1 MRSLTNFLLLETIF
15 DNISTSNTKVRT
27 FANRVLSP
35 TLEIVSEDCGTK
47 LGRVMILGANAVNK
61 VSLLTYGTFG
71 IETIEEGDVLTES
84 KVIALLTNQ
93 STVATRSIS
102 TCTASG
108 GLCRKCVYGSYYGV
122 YTSLEE
128 VPAVSDTLTVNELSK
143 RNFLTFLT
151 DTHVGGLLGFK
162 SIEIEGD
169 AILPVREELIR
180 SKIQEGELSQVYRE
194 VAKIPSMDQKFLEYA
209 RDMDD
214 KLHKALFLIL
224 LYGVFI
230 NVKDL

>member
-1 MRSLTNFLLLETIF
+1 
-15 DNISTSNTKVRT
+15 
-27 FANRVLSP
+27 
-35 TLEIVSEDCGTK
+35 
-47 LGRVMILGANAVNK
+47 MILGANAVNK